1 MSKIK
6 IAAVSYLNTK
16 PFLFGLKN
24 AAIKDKIDLQTF
36 IPSVC
41 AERLL
46 SGEADLGLI
55 PVAVIPQ
62 LKQYEIISDYCIGA
76 VGAVDS
82 VLILSEVAMEDI
94 ASIYLDY
101 HSRTSVA
108 LAKILL
114 KYYWKKE
121 VQFID
126 ATAGYESKLNV
137 TAAGVVI
144 GDRALALK
152 SDFNYVYDL
161 ALAWQ
166 QFTQLPFVFAA
177 WVANKK
183 LPDDFM
189 QEFNAACKYGV
200 THIDELIPEL
210 KQEKDF
216 YADSKNYLTH
226 SISYFLDEEKRKGLQ
241 LFLSYLTKHGKL

>member
-1 MSKIK
+1 MKKIK
-6 IAAVSYLNTK
+6 IVAVSYLNTR
-16 PFLFGLKN
+16 PFLYGLKN
-24 AAIKDKIDLQTF
+24 AAIKDKIELQTF

-41 AERLL
+41 ADKLL

-62 LKQYEIISDYCIGA
+62 LKQHEIISDYCIGA
-76 VGAVDS
+76 TGAVDS
-82 VLILSEVAMEDI
+82 VLILSEVPIENI
-94 ASIYLDY
+94 TTLYLDY
-101 HSRTSVA
+101 HSRTSVE

-114 KYYWKKE
+114 NNYWKKE
-121 VQFID
+121 VQFI
-126 ATAGYESKLNV
+126 AASSGFETKIKGT
-137 TAAGVVI
+137 TAAVVI
-144 GDRALALK
+144 GDRALQLR
-152 SDFNYVYDL
+152 SSFNYVYDL

-183 LPDDFM
+183 LPDDF
-189 QEFNAACKYGV
+189 QKEFNAACKYGI

-210 KQEKDF
+210 KLEKDF

-226 SISYFLDEEKRKGLQ
+226 SISYLLDDEKRKGLQ
-241 LFLSYLTKHGKL
+241 LFLNYLKQ